1 MREPERYP
9 YENAIEDLAQRHF
22 HLSWSFGAARR
33 LPNAEHSK
41 ALMAI
46 RALVY
51 EAMTESFNKGIEFQK
66 AGKRG
71 MSV

>member
-9 YENAIEDLAQRHF
+9 YENAIEDLVGEHF
-22 HLSWSFGAARR
+22 HLHWSFKSVRS
-33 LPNAEHSK
+33 LPTEKASK
-41 ALMAI
+41 ALAAI

-51 EAMTESFNKGIEFQK
+51 EAMTDSFNKGIEFQK